1 MMYSKNE
8 QDKFY
13 KIEGCND
20 EISKWSNDEV
30 LITCIPIYDINK
42 EEVYAMDKMVL
53 ITWSVELIYLVMT
66 LLWVEGIS

>member
-20 EISKWSNDEV
+20 EISKWSNDQV

-53 ITWSVELIYLVMT
+53 IT
-66 LLWVEGIS
+66 

>member
-1 MMYSKNE
+1 MTMNLEKMKGTRNDVFQNE
-8 QDKFY
+8 QEKFY

-30 LITCIPIYDINK
+30 LITCIAIYDINK

-53 ITWSVELIYLVMT
+53 IT
-66 LLWVEGIS
+66 